1 MRVLLSLRLSRL
13 SKGELGQIDTDLA
26 EFFAERAVV
35 RERFGDEGPEARRVV
50 EFAEMAEFVD
60 DNVIGEMR
68 RKECDVVIEI
78 EVFLA

>member
-1 MRVLLSLRLSRL
+1 
-13 SKGELGQIDTDLA
+13 
-26 EFFAERAVV
+26 
-35 RERFGDEGPEARRVV
+35 VV

>member
-1 MRVLLSLRLSRL
+1 MRLLFPFLILPFK
-13 SKGELGQIDTDLA
+13 KGELGQIDTDLA